1 MSRLSCS
8 AELYKLI
15 EDEAEAITGY
25 YNFLENFSRD
35 LADYEQDIIY
45 DIIQEEKDHLEKL
58 RNIQER

>member
-35 LADYEQDIIY
+35 LSEDENDVIFDIIR
-45 DIIQEEKDHLEKL
+45 EEKDHIEKL
-58 RNIQER
+58 KKIQER